1 MVKRSRN
8 LSAYLKMASIW
19 CDAPCLSTND
29 KATIMEDVTKP
40 RSSLFVTIPDNF
52 RQLDSALSN
61 FSQPKG
67 LTILWRDVIIHHN
80 SFLFIEI
87 TKGDAWYVKSRYSDG

>member
-29 KATIMEDVTKP
+29 KVTIM
-40 RSSLFVTIPDNF
+40 FVTIPDNF